1 MSFQASFEGAGNSPS
16 FTALAFA
23 GLDSVLGAS
32 IAAASEAT
40 EGVASGMAEPSL
52 AVAFALA
59 IAFFLGVGGST
70 FTSGAFLFAI
80 LLQTLASCLKLEVRK
95 MAADFPLGVGL
106 KNVTRNFLELSE
118 LLELLDLY
126 KKTISRIESSK
137 SSIVQKFQKI
147 LFYNPFEVPLKAGRR
162 TFFSKNSQLQCW

>member
-40 EGVASGMAEPSL
+40 EGVASGMAEPL
-52 AVAFALA
+52 AFAFA

-80 LLQTLASCLKLEVRK
+80 
-95 MAADFPLGVGL
+95 
-106 KNVTRNFLELSE
+106 
-118 LLELLDLY
+118 
-126 KKTISRIESSK
+126 
-137 SSIVQKFQKI
+137 
-147 LFYNPFEVPLKAGRR
+147 
-162 TFFSKNSQLQCW
+162 